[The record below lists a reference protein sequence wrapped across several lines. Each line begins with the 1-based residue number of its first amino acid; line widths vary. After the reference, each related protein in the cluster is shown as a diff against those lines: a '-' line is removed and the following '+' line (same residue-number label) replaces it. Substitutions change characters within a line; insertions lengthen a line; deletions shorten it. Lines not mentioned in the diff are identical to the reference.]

1 MCGLRV
7 LAFRG
12 LLRLIVQSLRS
23 LGHGTNQQ
31 FKQCNKFR
39 MFGLLG
45 DMLFALRGGHAIR
58 PLTCSMPQVF
68 CMRHL
73 ISLVVVVRG
82 PMVHAIWLH
91 VLSRVNNRL
100 GHGMQRRGAWD
111 EVAIAC
117 TF

>member
-7 LAFRG
+7 LAFWG
-12 LLRLIVQSLRS
+12 LLRLIVQSLCS

-31 FKQCNKFR
+31 FEQCNKLR

-45 DMLFALRGGHAIR
+45 DMLFALRGGHAIH
-58 PLTCSMPQVF
+58 PLTCSRPQVF

-82 PMVHAIWLH
+82 PMVHAMPCVCLCLDDCMFFR
-91 VLSRVNNRL
+91 VLIT
-100 GHGMQRRGAWD
+100 G
-111 EVAIAC
+111 
-117 TF
+117 

>member
-12 LLRLIVQSLRS
+12 LLRLIVPSLRS

-31 FKQCNKFR
+31 FEQCNKFR

-45 DMLFALRGGHAIR
+45 GMLLALRCGHALH
-58 PLTCSMPQVF
+58 PLTCSLPQVF

-82 PMVHAIWLH
+82 PMVHAMPRVCLCLDDCMFFR
-91 VLSRVNNRL
+91 VLRT
-100 GHGMQRRGAWD
+100 G
-111 EVAIAC
+111 
-117 TF
+117 

>member
-31 FKQCNKFR
+31 FEQCNKFR

-45 DMLFALRGGHAIR
+45 DMLFALRGGHAIHTLICSR
-58 PLTCSMPQVF
+58 PQAS

-73 ISLVVVVRG
+73 ISLIVVVRG
-82 PMVHAIWLH
+82 PMVHAMPRVCLCLDDCMFFR
-91 VLSRVNNRL
+91 VLIT
-100 GHGMQRRGAWD
+100 G
-111 EVAIAC
+111 
-117 TF
+117 

>member
-31 FKQCNKFR
+31 FEQCNKFR

-45 DMLFALRGGHAIR
+45 DMLFALRGGHA
-58 PLTCSMPQVF
+58 
-68 CMRHL
+68 L
-73 ISLVVVVRG
+73 IVVVRG
-82 PMVHAIWLH
+82 PMVHAMPRVCLCLDDCMFFR
-91 VLSRVNNRL
+91 VLIT
-100 GHGMQRRGAWD
+100 G
-111 EVAIAC
+111 
-117 TF
+117 

>member
-31 FKQCNKFR
+31 FEQCNKFR

-45 DMLFALRGGHAIR
+45 DMLFALRGGHA
-58 PLTCSMPQVF
+58 
-68 CMRHL
+68 L
-73 ISLVVVVRG
+73 IVVVRG
-82 PMVHAIWLH
+82 MLCH
-91 VLSRVNNRL
+91 VSVCALT
-100 GHGMQRRGAWD
+100 
-111 EVAIAC
+111 IAC
-117 TF
+117 SFAC